1 MSQTLKEIRNH
12 LGITQ
17 EVMAKLLGISRNYL
31 ALMETNKRN
40 IPPNVLEKATA
51 LASET
56 TNQQSV
62 TDWKNRALA
71 AEAKLLQ
78 LRSAIRN
85 FNKVVEN
92 LEGAL

>member
-1 MSQTLKEIRNH
+1 MFLSVKEVRMQ

-17 EVMAKLLGISRNYL
+17 DAMAKLLGITRNYL

-40 IPPNVLEKATA
+40 TPNEVLEKANKLVDTVP
-51 LASET
+51 E
-56 TNQQSV
+56 NQSV
-62 TDWKNRALA
+62 TEWKTRALV
-71 AEAKLLQ
+71 AEAKLGQ
-78 LRSAIRN
+78 LRAAIRN

>member
-1 MSQTLKEIRNH
+1 MFRSIKEARMQ

-17 EVMAKLLGISRNYL
+17 DAMAKLLGITRNYL

-40 IPPNVLEKATA
+40 TPNEVLEKANKLVDTIH
-51 LASET
+51 E
-56 TNQQSV
+56 NQSV
-62 TDWKNRALA
+62 TEWKTRALV
-71 AEAKLLQ
+71 AEAKLCQ
-78 LRSAIRN
+78 LRAAIRN